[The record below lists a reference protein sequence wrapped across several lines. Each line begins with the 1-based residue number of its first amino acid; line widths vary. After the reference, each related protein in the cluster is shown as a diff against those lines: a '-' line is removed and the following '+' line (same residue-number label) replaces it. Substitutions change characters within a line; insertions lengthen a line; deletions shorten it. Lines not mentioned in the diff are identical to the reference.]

1 MITFQLQ
8 LPYAPP
14 PPPPPR
20 VVPPV
25 PQPAHEWRESL
36 LSRLYEWMVSN
47 FLLKFKM
54 ADGESVHGECRAT
67 NLKCDKNCCLH
78 SECIYSFFFNAKLS
92 RNISSFMLF
101 FGTQLQFSLRKCVQS
116 DTVLPSLASC
126 LKAKDKNICMFSDV
140 VGRCTLSRV
149 WVGKYSKSTDCN
161 SLPCDFFQGSRS
173 TWFSFCPVNEELVK
187 VRFTTQIEW
196 SLHSKG

>member
-8 LPYAPP
+8 LP
-14 PPPPPR
+14 
-20 VVPPV
+20 VPPT
-25 PQPAHEWRESL
+25 PLPSGALGAPACARVAGKPLEPTVRVDGQQFPSQIQDGGRGVRPRW
-36 LSRLYEWMVSN
+36 VSCN
-47 FLLKFKM
+47 
-54 ADGESVHGECRAT
+54 
-67 NLKCDKNCCLH
+67 KCDKNCCLH
-78 SECIYSFFFNAKLS
+78 NECIYSFFFNAKLS